1 MKSGKA
7 VGCLSLIIVFLI
19 LAFFG
24 WLCGTDIEKEAD
36 VIKSIQG
43 TWTVQQ
49 KDGGMFINVKIE
61 IKDKAYRAWKVV
73 EFTDKSI
80 SEWGTPI
87 CEGNFFLSR
96 VRTYTNAN
104 EKFRHINWSDC
115 SDLHDAHYNEVN
127 GLYWGGW
134 GRFSKE

>member
-1 MKSGKA
+1 MKSGKTL
-7 VGCLSLIIVFLI
+7 GCLSLIIVFFI

-61 IKDKAYRAWKVV
+61 I
-73 EFTDKSI
+73 
-80 SEWGTPI
+80 
-87 CEGNFFLSR
+87 
-96 VRTYTNAN
+96 
-104 EKFRHINWSDC
+104 
-115 SDLHDAHYNEVN
+115 
-127 GLYWGGW
+127 
-134 GRFSKE
+134 